1 MPPARPYQVTMHQA
15 WPPSTRHEASVM
27 SQEGPPPPR
36 TQSWPRLFLASF
48 LPVNWVVWGPHMAQL
63 V

>member
-27 SQEGPPPPR
+27 SQEGPP
-36 TQSWPRLFLASF
+36 TQDSVMAPAVLGQ
-48 LPVNWVVWGPHMAQL
+48 LPAC
-63 V
+63 